1 MLNQD
6 TRKTVKGYWTLS
18 DRVLLLKIVGKPLD
32 LNITQI
38 YAPTS
43 TSNDEDKE
51 MLWRSVLEQA
61 KAQCKQQALLSS
73 KAILMQK

>member
-51 MLWRSVLEQA
+51 ML
-61 KAQCKQQALLSS
+61 
-73 KAILMQK
+73 